1 MLNGR
6 FAMCMSAGM
15 VVGIAGSAAAT
26 QITWYFSGEL
36 THVGNYG
43 GVPDDVVVG
52 MPFSGSF
59 TYEPPIP
66 DSLPDNEFQAI
77 YHVGAGALR
86 VQIGNYQII
95 SAEQNFMSVI
105 SWSHNDEVGLI
116 ALDLD
121 TPFGFATEWRLQFFD
136 ADSDIL
142 SSTDLPLTPPSLEP
156 LEVKRLSGEGA
167 GFVIEGIVQQLV
179 PEPAT
184 LVLILVST
192 PWLVL
197 RRSRRCSGR

>member
-1 MLNGR
+1 MLSWR
-6 FAMCMSAGM
+6 FAICMSAGM

-43 GVPDDVVVG
+43 GVPDDVAVG

-66 DSLPDNEFQAI
+66 DSLPDSETQAI
-77 YHVGAGALR
+77 YHVGAGALHM
-86 VQIGNYQII
+86 QIGNYQII
-95 SAEQNFMSVI
+95 SAEENFMSII
-105 SWSHNDEVGLI
+105 SWPYDDRVRLV

-121 TPFGFATEWRLQFFD
+121 TPFGFATEWDLLFVDRESQ
-136 ADSDIL
+136 IL
-142 SSTDLPLTPPSLEP
+142 SNTELPLTPPPLES
-156 LEVKRLSGEGA
+156 LEVKRMFGQGG
-167 GFVIEGIVQQLV
+167 GFIIEGVVLELV

-184 LVLILVST
+184 LPLLLVSVLC
-192 PWLVL
+192 LV
-197 RRSRRCSGR
+197 RRCRQRRVA